1 MHKTE
6 DGIRSMEG
14 SSKSKTRTGFKL
26 DLNKIKFKG
35 ISNALKANLQE
46 KVASGISCKDFKS
59 TGRSRIRDYDSDS
72 EMHSFRYNT
81 KEN

>member
-6 DGIRSMEG
+6 DGMRSMEG

-46 KVASGISCKDFKS
+46 KVASGIS
-59 TGRSRIRDYDSDS
+59 
-72 EMHSFRYNT
+72 
-81 KEN
+81 